1 MAGNKA
7 LPRFS
12 GACLMAALGL
22 VLGNFLLYDSS
33 AALAAALSS
42 RFGSSWFF
50 EDLLASSLSPLG
62 ALLGLVFGFV
72 LIDLPRLSL
81 RQADHDNFAEAALY
95 LRRDKL
101 LQQAI
106 FRLLGAQC
114 AAGGRPNLLQR
125 DFLLQLIAK
134 LQLTAEAEADP
145 AAADFSSSS
154 SSSSYSSSSSSF
166 AADETVDSSSSS
178 AATGSFLPQKT
189 DDQEILRQITVWLAE
204 GSACIS
210 GHGDR
215 SALTSALLYCNS
227 VCQTQHLPSLRP
239 WLSRRLADL
248 ALCSVQLSPSA
259 EALFGELCARLNLY
273 AADSGSM
280 LHLKMEQRSER
291 AWTAREQYLASAW
304 WNFVLQEE
312 SAEPSAAADSGFAD
326 WRYAWGWQT
335 FGAGGFGAD
344 GSDGANQAGAG
355 ERGSS
360 AGGSSLNELGLSEA
374 MQILGVDALTS
385 DAEVKKSYRRLM
397 FKYHPDHQSGRSA
410 AARARAQEQALLI
423 RLAYELICEA
433 RGIRA

>member
-154 SSSSYSSSSSSF
+154 SSS
-166 AADETVDSSSSS
+166 

-215 SALTSALLYCNS
+215 SALGSALLYCNS

-335 FGAGGFGAD
+335 FGAGGFGSD